1 MVAHRS
7 FEAKDRARQ
16 VALDAGAARAAGAMM
31 SMRGYIR
38 GKGFV
43 TAGAHRIGVRSQRP
57 VLFDFRIVHICVAV
71 RASDAASQEALTLP
85 ETDGIVR
92 KASRPAIWPV
102 GRISSALLAAFANRQ
117 KDVEVTHS

>member
-71 RASDAASQEALTLP
+71 RASGAALQKALALP
-85 ETDGIVR
+85 ECDGIVR
-92 KASRPAIWPV
+92 DSPGSACRPV
-102 GRISSALLAAFANRQ
+102 GRVSAGLLAVFENR
-117 KDVEVTHS
+117 